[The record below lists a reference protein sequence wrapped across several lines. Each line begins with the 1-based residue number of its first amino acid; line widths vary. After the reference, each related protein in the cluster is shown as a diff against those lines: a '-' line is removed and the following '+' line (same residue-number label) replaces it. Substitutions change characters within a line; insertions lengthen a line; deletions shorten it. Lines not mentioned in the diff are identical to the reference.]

1 MKILIADGCC
11 IVIEYFNFWQKE
23 KLHFCSA
30 SPKHVFHSSSYK
42 RFYPGSKL
50 SLFRSCVCSD
60 LENCFPLKT
69 RSGYKSTFVATGS
82 QITEGQMKL
91 QQFLNHIW
99 LGLFKKCREQS
110 WYKVADG
117 ITDMFLAC
125 VFRQSVVLCCI
136 VLYCV
141 VLYCVVLCLD
151 NQLNWQSQ
159 YHSIFTPSNHSLC
172 FGISYLLLVFIYLL
186 LSTWSSQDVNHKT
199 YNVVPS
205 SLNSIF
211 HPNGQL
217 ASYQVGVGS
226 RKLSKLFSYIAG
238 KHMYTERGYIDH

>member
-82 QITEGQMKL
+82 LITEGQMKL
-91 QQFLNHIW
+91 QQ
-99 LGLFKKCREQS
+99 
-110 WYKVADG
+110 
-117 ITDMFLAC
+117 M
-125 VFRQSVVLCCI
+125 
-136 VLYCV
+136 LYCV
-141 VLYCVVLCLD
+141 VFIQSVELAITV
-151 NQLNWQSQ
+151 SQ
-159 YHSIFTPSNHSLC
+159 YFHTIKPFALFWYFIFT
-172 FGISYLLLVFIYLL
+172 FGIY
-186 LSTWSSQDVNHKT
+186 
-199 YNVVPS
+199 
-205 SLNSIF
+205 IF
-211 HPNGQL
+211 TFK
-217 ASYQVGVGS
+217 Y
-226 RKLSKLFSYIAG
+226 
-238 KHMYTERGYIDH
+238 ME

>member
-136 VLYCV
+136 VLC
-141 VLYCVVLCLD
+141 CIVLCCV
-151 NQLNWQSQ
+151 Q
-159 YHSIFTPSNHSLC
+159 T
-172 FGISYLLLVFIYLL
+172 IS
-186 LSTWSSQDVNHKT
+186 
-199 YNVVPS
+199 
-205 SLNSIF
+205 
-211 HPNGQL
+211 
-217 ASYQVGVGS
+217 
-226 RKLSKLFSYIAG
+226 
-238 KHMYTERGYIDH
+238 